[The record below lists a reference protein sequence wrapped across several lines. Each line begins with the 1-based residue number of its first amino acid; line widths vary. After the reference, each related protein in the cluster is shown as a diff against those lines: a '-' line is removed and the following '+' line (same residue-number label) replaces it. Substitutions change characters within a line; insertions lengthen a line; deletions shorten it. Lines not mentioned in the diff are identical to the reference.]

1 MLAAEF
7 VLGKEVFFF
16 RKMHGEAEAH
26 RKDRLARATQT
37 VTLKR
42 YVLFGEIGERGWG
55 TGWRDKRSTVGGGN
69 IHLQSLVS
77 RGDCHEKRNLGFDFN
92 SSTMWSGDAISP
104 SHLPLLPKESLL
116 PVVIAPNDRSFQSM
130 KETDLWPMLQ
140 LTPRLSKRDGDQRKQ
155 SKKKKI
161 PKKMSCRLWQG
172 NLEKETEIA
181 SFPHSRS
188 LPLFPTVNHIPGAS
202 PPVKL
207 GG

>member
-155 SKKKKI
+155 YKKKKI

-172 NLEKETEIA
+172 NLEKETDLIWMIDRN
-181 SFPHSRS
+181 FPIQTSKPKLLS
-188 LPLFPTVNHIPGAS
+188 LNTLCFTVDI
-202 PPVKL
+202 
-207 GG
+207 